1 MHVGQRQPILQVAHL
16 DRPVRLRTAEEALD
30 VVPRD
35 VGEVSA
41 TLVGRDP
48 PRGPHRAQQRAGQG
62 TGTDAG
68 LHHVRTGEDVGQSD
82 DRRGVL
88 GVDHRGPARH
98 RQHEVTQQGAQDQV
112 GDAGEGGDHDPLGLA
127 DEVIV
132 GERPLVGVE
141 LLARDERERVV
152 TALRVGQLDEVPR
165 LEGPVPVGPGCGR
178 RGGVVGAV
186 GSVAVVPVAVGS
198 ARSVRVGRVGRVGR
212 RVRVGHGLTL
222 CGARGRAVSP

>member
-1 MHVGQRQPILQVAHL
+1 MHVGQGQPVLQVAHL

-35 VGEVSA
+35 VGEVRA

-68 LHHVRTGEDVGQSD
+68 LHHMRAGEDVGQSD

-98 RQHEVTQQGAQDQV
+98 RQHEITQQGAQDQV

-127 DEVIV
+127 DEVIM
-132 GERPLVGVE
+132 GDRPLVGVE

-152 TALRVGQLDEVPR
+152 AALRVGQLDEVPR
-165 LEGPVPVGPGCGR
+165 LEGPVPVGPGRGR
-178 RGGVVGAV
+178 RRSARVVGV
-186 GSVAVVPVAVGS
+186 GAGGGAGG
-198 ARSVRVGRVGRVGR
+198 RGFRTVGRVRRVRRVGGR
-212 RVRVGHGLTL
+212 GRVGHGLTL